1 VLGGADDHFLI
12 AMPITFFNMLG
23 RATAR
28 SNRAVEQ
35 VQILSS
41 GMSQERSLEEAV
53 SPPQALQEHRAEWH
67 VSSCYGPR
75 GFGGATEDANSVAET
90 CSTRADSRTSRMAP
104 SRVTQQFACRKQPR
118 QARRACAPQDP
129 GNRNR
134 TAENLLPA
142 IAQKVEAAIGPR
154 RQGRREW

>member
-1 VLGGADDHFLI
+1 
-12 AMPITFFNMLG
+12 M
-23 RATAR
+23 RTA
-28 SNRAVEQ
+28 
-35 VQILSS
+35 
-41 GMSQERSLEEAV
+41 
-53 SPPQALQEHRAEWH
+53 SP
-67 VSSCYGPR
+67 
-75 GFGGATEDANSVAET
+75 ET

-142 IAQKVEAAIGPR
+142 IAQKVEPAIGPR
-154 RQGRREW
+154 DKAVESGEIGENDNSGRTPRAPDQPWLP